1 MKRTTRVR
9 LSAAILLILI
19 AFSVFTSVWV
29 NRRCDEMLGEINKLS
44 IMAENGESEALTGSA
59 QELGEKW
66 ESFRH
71 WASVLLKYD
80 KLVEADRIS
89 ARIIQLAES
98 DGEEL
103 KAELSELRELLEM
116 LKSGETPLW
125 NSVF

>member
-66 ESFRH
+66 ESFRY

>member
-1 MKRTTRVR
+1 MTRVKI
-9 LSAAILLILI
+9 SAAILLILI
-19 AFSVFTSVWV
+19 ALSAFTSVWV
-29 NRRCDEMLGEINKLS
+29 NHRCNEMLGDINRLS
-44 IMAENGESEALTGSA
+44 IMAENGESEALNESA
-59 QELGEKW
+59 RELGEKW
-66 ESFRH
+66 ERFRY

-89 ARIIQLAES
+89 ARIVQLAENE
-98 DGEEL
+98 DDEL